1 MFLLAVIFKFP
12 LKTHYPLRLPQ
23 LHCLRD
29 NEGFQIQS
37 ISQPTTASGHCQIN
51 SASSVIDAFYIHLS
65 LKCLLRKNQEF
76 QAPWIQPTTARR
88 LSQRMSFFFDN
99 DNVTALSNG
108 ISITISEAP
117 TLPHPVFFWGG
128 GSSIS
133 QKLQSNSVKEPDF
146 KKPKASEE
154 AFWKLS

>member
-88 LSQRMSFFFDN
+88 LSQRMSFFLTTTMSPHYQM
-99 DNVTALSNG
+99 VSV
-108 ISITISEAP
+108 
-117 TLPHPVFFWGG
+117 LPLARLLLFLIQFFFGG
-128 GSSIS
+128 GAPPFPRSCN
-133 QKLQSNSVKEPDF
+133 LT
-146 KKPKASEE
+146 
-154 AFWKLS
+154 L